1 MKYKFVP
8 NTDIYDKKLDGVE
21 FELIM
26 YNGDYYM
33 DGSHFSIPIDKD
45 GRSLSVVAGRQ
56 GVFNP
61 IEGKK
66 K

>member
-8 NTDIYDKKLDGVE
+8 STTLYDKKLDGIE
-21 FELIM
+21 FELEQVD
-26 YNGDYYM
+26 GKFYM
-33 DGSHFSIPIDKD
+33 HGSHYSIPIDMD
-45 GRSLSVVAGRQ
+45 GKSVSVVAGRQ

-61 IEGKK
+61 IEKK